1 MLPMPEHRCSTSCR
15 DAFNRLTEFSHILLE
30 HGDYHVHSGRK
41 EQLQHDLH
49 LSASGIRAGMD
60 PHSGAPFSRACLDP
74 ANWKGNFS
82 TCLVSHS
89 CLIPKHA
96 YMSSRLWTCHSDR
109 CTACSHGLL
118 CLCRPSP

>member
-1 MLPMPEHRCSTSCR
+1 MRGARYGKVVLRIPEGRCFLICR

-60 PHSGAPFSRACLDP
+60 PHSGAAFSP
-74 ANWKGNFS
+74 A
-82 TCLVSHS
+82 
-89 CLIPKHA
+89 
-96 YMSSRLWTCHSDR
+96 Y
-109 CTACSHGLL
+109 
-118 CLCRPSP
+118 

>member
-1 MLPMPEHRCSTSCR
+1 MPEHSCSPYCR

-60 PHSGAPFSRACLDP
+60 PHSGAPFSRACSTP
-74 ANWKGNFS
+74 ANQNRSFS
-82 TCLVSHS
+82 ICLVSHS
-89 CLIPKHA
+89 CLTHKHA
-96 YMSSRLWTCHSDR
+96 CMSSGLWASHSNQ
-109 CTACSHGLL
+109 CIACSHRFLR
-118 CLCRPSP
+118 LCRPSP